1 MNQTSHNFRAELRV
15 PLNQVVAAFGAIAG
29 GVLIAVA
36 PVSDLHRAVT
46 ASLYAALLA
55 SLAIVTHYLNKW
67 NPQASRWFAV
77 LSAMSVVHLA
87 RLWLGVPGALA
98 LVALPPLLAGAL
110 IGVRAATAVAVVE
123 TVVTLWAWNKAGAIE
138 PAGTI
143 AGALL
148 SIWGAVAIMVGSYAA
163 TYRVS
168 DWAWEYYQQALR
180 MIQEAQQR
188 HVQLAQAIED
198 LAAANLQ
205 LVRLN
210 NLTQGLRQAAEDA
223 RIAKEQFVAN
233 VSHELRTPLNMIIG
247 FSEMILKTPQT
258 YGRLPRRLL
267 ADLAVIQRNAEH
279 LADLID
285 DVLDL
290 SQLETDQMALIKEQ
304 AQFADIVEMAALA
317 VRPLYQSKGLS
328 LDIDIAPNLPP
339 VFCDPTRIREV
350 LLNLLSNAGRFTE
363 KGGVYLCAWQEQNDL
378 VASVTD
384 TGPGIAAHN
393 VRNLFQP
400 FYQVDSSIRRRY
412 GGTGL
417 GLAISKRFVELHGGN
432 VWVESEEGVGTTFTF
447 RIPLTPPVSPESTS
461 PFARGM
467 TPGWEFLQRTRPYVG
482 PKLSAPPRLVLVE
495 PDGLLKRLMARYLD
509 GVELVTATSVK
520 EAAAQLAH
528 TPAQALLVT
537 NSAPQGDLTNLDG
550 MKQLP
555 TGIPVITCRIP
566 DANRASAST
575 KTEWLVKP
583 VARET
588 LLATLEKLEVMT
600 GTILIVDDDPDALHL
615 FGRMLDSSER
625 GYRTLLATDG
635 QQALEILEECRP
647 DAILLDLVMPR
658 VDGFQV
664 LERRSQD
671 SALREIPVAIISAQD
686 PAGQPIVSSGL
697 AVAQREGL
705 SARKLLQC
713 ITALVNILSAG
724 ERGDGPILRETVPD
738 ELACG

>member
-1 MNQTSHNFRAELRV
+1 MNQTSHSFRAELRV
-15 PLNQVVAAFGAIAG
+15 PLAQVVTAFGAIAG
-29 GVLIAVA
+29 GILVAVA
-36 PVSDLHRAVT
+36 PVEDLYRAVT
-46 ASLYAALLA
+46 ATLFAALLV
-55 SLAIVTHYLNKW
+55 SLAIVIYYLDKW
-67 NPQASRWFAV
+67 DTRIGRWFAV
-77 LSAMSVVHLA
+77 LAAMSVVHLA
-87 RLWLGVPGALA
+87 RFWLGVPGALA
-98 LVALPPLLAGAL
+98 LVALPPLLGGAL
-110 IGVRAATAVAVVE
+110 IGLRAATAVAVVE
-123 TVVTLWAWNKAGAIE
+123 TAVTMWTWNSTGAIE

-148 SIWGAVAIMVGSYAA
+148 SIWGAVAIMVASYAP
-163 TYRVS
+163 TYRMA

-188 HVQLAQAIED
+188 HIQLAQAVED
-198 LAAANLQ
+198 LARANLQ

-210 NLTQGLRQAAEDA
+210 DLAQGLRQTAEDA

-233 VSHELRTPLNMIIG
+233 VSHELRTPLNMITG
-247 FSEMILKTPQT
+247 FSEMILTTPQT

-279 LADLID
+279 LAHLID

-304 AQFADIVEMAALA
+304 VCFPEIVEAATLA
-317 VRPLYQSKGLS
+317 VSPLYQSKGLTLETEIS
-328 LDIDIAPNLPP
+328 PGLPS

-363 KGGVYLCAWQEQNDL
+363 KGGVYLRVWQEQNDL
-378 VASVTD
+378 VTSVTD
-384 TGPGIAAHN
+384 TGPGISAHN
-393 VRNLFQP
+393 VPKLFQP

-417 GLAISKRFVELHGGN
+417 GLAISKRFVELHGGT
-432 VWVESEEGVGTTFTF
+432 VWVESEEGVGTTFAF
-447 RIPLTPPVSPESTS
+447 RIPLTLPIPPGSGS

-482 PKLSAPPRLVLVE
+482 PKLLARPRLVVIE
-495 PDGLLKRLMARYLD
+495 PDGLLKRLMLRYLD
-509 GVELVTATSVK
+509 GVEVVPATNLE
-520 EAAAQLAH
+520 EAAGQLAH
-528 TPAQALLVT
+528 MPAQALLVT
-537 NSAPQGDLTNLDG
+537 HNSPEDELTNLEA
-550 MKQLP
+550 MNQLP
-555 TGIPVITCRIP
+555 TGIPIITCRVP
-566 DANRASAST
+566 DSSRASTST
-575 KTEWLVKP
+575 RTEWLVKP

-588 LLATLEKLEVMT
+588 LLAALEKLEVMT

-625 GYRTLLATDG
+625 GYKALLATDG
-635 QQALEILEECRP
+635 QQALEILAECRP

-664 LERRSQD
+664 LERRSRD
-671 SALREIPVAIISAQD
+671 NTLRDIPVAIISAQD

-697 AVAQREGL
+697 AVTQREGL

-713 ITALVNILSAG
+713 VTALVNILSAG
-724 ERGDGPILRETVPD
+724 ERGDGPALREIALD
-738 ELACG
+738 EPACE